1 MKFRLKSAVTAAVL
15 AIVFLL
21 AGCAS
26 QDEPDAI
33 TGQTVQCPPNT
44 TMRCFKRT
52 AETQECSCVNKQK
65 IETLLER

>member
-1 MKFRLKSAVTAAVL
+1 VKFRPESAVATAVL
-15 AIVFLL
+15 AIGVLL
-21 AGCAS
+21 TGCAS
-26 QDEPDAI
+26 QDEPREM

>member
-1 MKFRLKSAVTAAVL
+1 MFALGILSG
-15 AIVFLL
+15 
-21 AGCAS
+21 GCAS
-26 QDEPDAI
+26 QEESDQMAER
-33 TGQTVQCPPNT
+33 TVQCPPNT